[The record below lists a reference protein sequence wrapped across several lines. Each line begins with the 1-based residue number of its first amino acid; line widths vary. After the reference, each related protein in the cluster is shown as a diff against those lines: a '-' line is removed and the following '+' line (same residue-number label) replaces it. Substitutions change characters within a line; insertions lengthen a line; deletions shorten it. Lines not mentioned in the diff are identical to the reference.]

1 MKTRKMAQVLTALAL
16 AATMT
21 APVTAFAE
29 DSIIA
34 VTPKN
39 FSGEAVNSPQS
50 GTTPINLNV
59 TAGYIVTIPAKIDLV
74 EGEQEVTDG
83 TGENGDEI
91 YTGKGT
97 ISVEDLHLGYG
108 KSLQVD
114 VDNATSFDLKDGD
127 ASIKYQVSTTKDG
140 EALKAGDMIKTFKSE
155 EGPSAG
161 ESQDVYFKTADPVTD
176 AGDFSGNITFT
187 FSVVGG
193 E

>member
-29 DSIIA
+29 I
-34 VTPKN
+34 TP
-39 FSGEAVNSPQS
+39 GEANTFTGESDLDQS
-50 GTTPINLNV
+50 GTTPINLKV
-59 TAGYIVTIPAKIDLV
+59 TAGYVVTIPAKIDLI
-74 EGEQEVTDG
+74 EGDDEVTNG
-83 TGENGDEI
+83 TGTKGDEI

-114 VDNATSFDLKDGD
+114 VDKDTSFDLTASGGD
-127 ASIKYQVSTTKDG
+127 KIGYQVSTTKGGDVL
-140 EALKAGDMIKTFKSE
+140 EAGDMITTFKSK

-161 ESQDVYFKTADPVTD
+161 ESQDVYFKTAAPVTD
-176 AGDFSGNITFT
+176 AGDFSGSITFT
-187 FSVVGG
+187 FSVVGA